1 MLSRFQLFQN
11 LFEPH
16 KGILVRFTLDL
27 RSVYKD
33 FGVFREAFLFQQCN
47 ILKEQVLKGSL

>member
-33 FGVFREAFLFQQCN
+33 FGVFRKSFLFQQCDRW
-47 ILKEQVLKGSL
+47 KEQVLKGFL